1 MTYIVS
7 YLTMNLVEI
16 MVKVNNSL
24 RIIFYSAFIKKLA
37 CYVSKIEKTEFFFFI
52 KNIVTAYS
60 DILYVSLKL
69 VLATKKLKFSET
81 KLWKHARYSKII

>member
-1 MTYIVS
+1 MCQ
-7 YLTMNLVEI
+7 
-16 MVKVNNSL
+16 
-24 RIIFYSAFIKKLA
+24 KL
-37 CYVSKIEKTEFFFFI
+37 KKTELFFFI